1 MKNNAPKMKRSPE
14 LDTLQELLDEIAT
27 IRVINKP
34 LPLKYGFVIEQFI
47 QKLEN
52 QITICHDT
60 ELDRLIKELPSIHNK
75 DKKRN
80 ANRKR

>member
-27 IRVINKP
+27 MRVKNKP

-60 ELDRLIKELPSIHNK
+60 ELSSIHNPK
-75 DKKRN
+75 NKKRN
-80 ANRKR
+80 AKHKR

>member
-1 MKNNAPKMKRSPE
+1 MKRSPE

-27 IRVINKP
+27 MRVINKP

-47 QKLEN
+47 QKLEK
-52 QITICHDT
+52 QIIIYHDI
-60 ELDRLIKELPSIHNK
+60 ELDRLIKELPSIHNPK
-75 DKKRN
+75 NKKRN